1 MKRILCLLLC
11 VVLLDGCTASPAET
25 NAPVL
30 PTVSVIS
37 DQETVAYP
45 QTGEYQETALLAN
58 VPGQG
63 WPQLLSIREDGTV
76 DYIFSAAENL
86 DASGRLSADG
96 LQYYTVT
103 STDSYTRQETPW
115 IEYLEDY
122 LTRAWTDAGVP
133 GAFWHYHFTSKDGTI
148 WILTQLEDPKAD
160 AKEPMLFSALF
171 RVENGV
177 MTMIPVDW
185 RVDTGS
191 EVLAMDRQLICGLR
205 LEEDAIL
212 LELTWGIAAIDR
224 YLTAVY
230 AMNGELVEL
239 RKQELYPIPQPDG
252 SILFS
257 TSPEGTTEFEEAVRS
272 ITLDDDQTLYLLG
285 SPWVWRRANAVTADG
300 ILYTWLQYFDQGI
313 LMQYTPNPSGK
324 IEPEVLTVWSLEKI
338 DAIQAAVCH
347 WNHTHATPIFRYET
361 AKNDEDL
368 TRLNLELS
376 NGQGPDVLILDGL
389 DVPAYL
395 DFMTTLDGL
404 DTAGVYDNLLE
415 PFTVSG
421 QLLAIPTR
429 MNPWLLGRTA
439 TGTRKVESLSDFAG
453 LVTTST
459 GVLDLSADFGNA
471 YRYYDALY
479 NVTYAEDVF
488 DQWYPAWQD
497 AIFEN
502 GRFREDAFRE
512 FLTETKRL
520 VEHYSL
526 GTLADAGLE
535 ERDYFTATDD
545 SIFGNSTKRSFPYT
559 LAATNYVG
567 LHSYWW
573 DTDPV
578 KPQDPIPCI
587 IDGIPGPDGTG
598 VTVPK
603 HIAAVR
609 AGGNEEEGLA
619 FVQLL
624 LDEKMQLGG
633 QYYDNGGAD
642 GYPVK
647 WTAIDRLIAKKEGY
661 LNQSF
666 AVENDFNRTLEGLSA
681 VLIADIPYE
690 AALEAAL
697 GYYTGELTLDD
708 AIAQVQ
714 KRTALYLA
722 EQSR

>member
-1 MKRILCLLLC
+1 MKKKLAIILTLC
-11 VVLLDGCTASPAET
+11 TLCGCVPAEPMKT
-25 NAPVL
+25 PNEEILPVADTD
-30 PTVSVIS
+30 TVV
-37 DQETVAYP
+37 YP
-45 QTGEYQETALLAN
+45 QTGAYQETALLAN

-76 DYIFSAAENL
+76 DYIFSAEENL
-86 DASGRLSADG
+86 DAGGRLSSDG
-96 LQYYTVT
+96 LQYYTIT
-103 STDSYTRQETPW
+103 STGSYARQETPW
-115 IEYLEDY
+115 IEDLEEY
-122 LTRAWTDAGVP
+122 LTRAWSDAGVP
-133 GAFWHYHFTSKDGTI
+133 DAFWQYRFASKDGTI
-148 WILTQLEDPKAD
+148 WILTQLEDPKVN
-160 AKEPMLFSALF
+160 AKEQMLCSALF
-171 RVENGV
+171 KVENSV

-185 RVDTGS
+185 NVDTGS
-191 EVLAMDRQLICGLR
+191 EVFAIDRQPIGGLQ

-212 LELTWGIAAIDR
+212 LELTWCIAAIDR

-230 AMNGELVEL
+230 AANGELVEL
-239 RKQELYPIPQPDG
+239 REQELYPIPQPDG

-257 TSPEGTTEFEEAVRS
+257 TSPYGTTEFDEAVRS
-272 ITLDDDQTLYLLG
+272 MTLDDDKTLYLLG
-285 SPWVWRRANAVTADG
+285 SPWVWRRANAVTSDG

-313 LMQYTPNPSGK
+313 LMQYTPSPAGK
-324 IEPEVLTVWSLEKI
+324 IEPEVLTVWSLEEI
-338 DAIQAAVCH
+338 DAIQAAICQ
-347 WNHTHATPIFRYET
+347 WNHTHASPIFRYET
-361 AKNDEDL
+361 AQNNEDL
-368 TRLNLELS
+368 TRLNLELA

-395 DFMTTLDGL
+395 DFMAALDGL
-404 DTAGVYDNLLE
+404 DTTGVYENLLE
-415 PFTVSG
+415 PFTVGG

-439 TGTRKVESLSDFAG
+439 TGTRKVESLSDFAD

-471 YRYYDALY
+471 YRYHYALY

-488 DQWYPAWQD
+488 DQWYPVWQD

-526 GTLADAGLE
+526 DTLTASGLE
-535 ERDYFTATDD
+535 ERSFFTATDD
-545 SIFGNSTKRSFPYT
+545 SIFGNYAKRPFPYT

-573 DTDPV
+573 HIDPT
-578 KPQDPIPCI
+578 KTQDPIPCT
-587 IDGIPGPDGTG
+587 IDGIPGPEGTG

-609 AGGNEEEGLA
+609 EGGNVETGLA

-624 LDEKMQLGG
+624 LDEKLQLGG
-633 QYYDNGGAD
+633 QYYDNGIAD

-647 WTAIDRLIAKKEGY
+647 WTAIDRLITKKEAY
-661 LNQSF
+661 LSQSF
-666 AVENDFNRTLEGLSA
+666 AVENDFNGTLEGLRA

-714 KRTALYLA
+714 ERTALYLA

>member
-1 MKRILCLLLC
+1 MKKLLAIILTLCLLC
-11 VVLLDGCTASPAET
+11 GCAPAEPT
-25 NAPVL
+25 KTPNVEVPPVADTD
-30 PTVSVIS
+30 TVV
-37 DQETVAYP
+37 YP
-45 QTGEYQETALLAN
+45 QTGVYQEKALLAN

-86 DASGRLSADG
+86 DAGGRLSTDG

-103 STDSYTRQETPW
+103 PTGSYTRHETPW

-122 LTRAWTDAGVP
+122 LTRAWEDAGVT
-133 GAFWHYHFTSKDGTI
+133 GAFWQYLFASTNGTI

-191 EVLAMDRQLICGLR
+191 EVLAIDRQLIGGLR

-212 LELTWGIAAIDR
+212 LELTWCIAAIDR

-230 AMNGELVEL
+230 TMNGELVEL
-239 RKQELYPIPQPDG
+239 REQELYPIPQPDG

-257 TSPEGTTEFEEAVRS
+257 TSPDGTTEFDEAVRL

-285 SPWVWRRANAVTADG
+285 SPWVWRRANAVTSDG
-300 ILYTWLQYFDQGI
+300 VLYTWLQYFDQGI

-347 WNHTHATPIFRYET
+347 WNHTNATPIFRYET
-361 AKNDEDL
+361 AQNDEDL
-368 TRLNLELS
+368 IRLNLELS

-395 DFMTTLDGL
+395 DFMATLDGL
-404 DTAGVYDNLLE
+404 DTEGVYENLLE

-421 QLLAIPTR
+421 QLLAIPSR

-439 TGTRKVESLSDFAG
+439 TGTRKAESLSDFAD

-545 SIFGNSTKRSFPYT
+545 SIFGNSAKRPFPYT
-559 LAATNYVG
+559 LAAANYVG

-578 KPQDPIPCI
+578 KPQEPIPCI

-598 VTVPK
+598 ITVPK

-609 AGGNEEEGLA
+609 AGGNEAAGQA
-619 FVQLL
+619 FVKLL

-633 QYYDNGGAD
+633 QYYDNGSAD

-666 AVENDFNRTLEGLSA
+666 AVENDFNRTLEGLRA

>member
-103 STDSYTRQETPW
+103 STGSYTRQETPW

-133 GAFWHYHFTSKDGTI
+133 DAFWHYHFTSKDGTI

-191 EVLAMDRQLICGLR
+191 EVLAIDRQLICGLR

-313 LMQYTPNPSGK
+313 LMQYAPNPSGK

-395 DFMTTLDGL
+395 DFMATLDGL
-404 DTAGVYDNLLE
+404 DTEGVYENLLE

-421 QLLAIPTR
+421 QLLAIPSR

-439 TGTRKVESLSDFAG
+439 TGTRKAESLSDFAD

-502 GRFREDAFRE
+502 GRFREDVFRE

-526 GTLADAGLE
+526 DTLTASGLE
-535 ERDYFTATDD
+535 ERSFFTATDD
-545 SIFGNSTKRSFPYT
+545 SIFGNYAKRPFPYT

-578 KPQDPIPCI
+578 KPQDLIPCI

-666 AVENDFNRTLEGLSA
+666 AVENDFNRTLEGLRA

>member
-1 MKRILCLLLC
+1 MKKMLALILTLC
-11 VVLLDGCTASPAET
+11 MLCGCVPAEPMKT
-25 NAPVL
+25 PNEEILPVADTD
-30 PTVSVIS
+30 TVV
-37 DQETVAYP
+37 YP
-45 QTGEYQETALLAN
+45 QTGAYQETALLAN

-63 WPQLLSIREDGTV
+63 WPQLLSVREDGTV
-76 DYIFSAAENL
+76 DYIFSAEENL
-86 DASGRLSADG
+86 DAGGRLSSDG
-96 LQYYTVT
+96 LQYYTIT
-103 STDSYTRQETPW
+103 STGSYARQETPW
-115 IEYLEDY
+115 IEDLEEY
-122 LTRAWTDAGVP
+122 LTRAWSDAGVP
-133 GAFWHYHFTSKDGTI
+133 DAFWQYLFASKDGTI
-148 WILTQLEDPKAD
+148 WILTQLEDPKVNV
-160 AKEPMLFSALF
+160 KEQMLCSALF
-171 RVENGV
+171 KVENSV

-185 RVDTGS
+185 NVDTGS
-191 EVLAMDRQLICGLR
+191 EVFAIDRQPIGGLQ

-212 LELTWGIAAIDR
+212 LELTWCIAAIDR

-230 AMNGELVEL
+230 AANGELVEL
-239 RKQELYPIPQPDG
+239 REQKLYPIPQPDG

-257 TSPEGTTEFEEAVRS
+257 TSPYGTTEFDEAVRS
-272 ITLDDDQTLYLLG
+272 MTLDDDKTLYLLG
-285 SPWVWRRANAVTADG
+285 SPWVWRRANAVTSDG

-313 LMQYTPNPSGK
+313 LMQYTPSPAGK
-324 IEPEVLTVWSLEKI
+324 IEPEVLTVWSLEEI
-338 DAIQAAVCH
+338 DAIQAAICQ
-347 WNHTHATPIFRYET
+347 WNHTHASPIFRYET
-361 AKNDEDL
+361 AQNNEDL
-368 TRLNLELS
+368 TRLNLELA

-395 DFMTTLDGL
+395 DFMAALDGL
-404 DTAGVYDNLLE
+404 DTTGVYENLLE
-415 PFTVSG
+415 PFTVGG

-439 TGTRKVESLSDFAG
+439 TGTRKVESLSDFAD

-471 YRYYDALY
+471 YRYHYALY

-488 DQWYPAWQD
+488 DQWYPVWQD

-502 GRFREDAFRE
+502 GRFREDVFRE

-526 GTLADAGLE
+526 DTLTSSGLE
-535 ERDYFTATDD
+535 ERSFFTATDD
-545 SIFGNSTKRSFPYT
+545 SIFGNYAKRPFPYT

-573 DTDPV
+573 HIDPT
-578 KPQDPIPCI
+578 KTQDPIPCT

-598 VTVPK
+598 ITVPK

-609 AGGNEEEGLA
+609 AGGNEAAGQA
-619 FVQLL
+619 FVKLL
-624 LDEKMQLGG
+624 LDEKLQLGG
-633 QYYDNGGAD
+633 QYYDNGIAD

-647 WTAIDRLIAKKEGY
+647 WTAIDRLITKKEAY
-661 LNQSF
+661 LSQSF
-666 AVENDFNRTLEGLSA
+666 AVENDFNGTLEGLRA

-708 AIAQVQ
+708 AIAQAQ
-714 KRTALYLA
+714 KRAALYLA